1 MRILV
6 KYQPNPQY
14 YQEYDEY
21 GNEQYVP
28 DLSGEF
34 VYDLDKMKAYLA
46 ADEDNYYGSHEVEQI
61 IARLANTNV
70 NAGDPEASEKFSL
83 FDTEWERKQVLSD
96 DQDTTTV
103 DAEVDVWLNL

>member
-14 YQEYDEY
+14 YKEYDED

-61 IARLANTNV
+61 IAWLANTSMY
-70 NAGDPEASEKFSL
+70 GDLGTSEKFSL
-83 FDTEWERKQVLSD
+83 FDTEWEREQVLSD
-96 DQDTTTV
+96 DQDITTV